1 MGSLPAETVTA
12 ALKKTL
18 SPQGRFVILAINGT
32 VRVFDTPAKI
42 EEAQRVLQE
51 LQSAP
56 STVSFS
62 ISVRTGMQRVT
73 RRSTD
78 PGPVTT
84 DYEIPVP
91 QTYGAPQIVV
101 GPGGSRAVVPGNPGN
116 FTTRHVDPGDQV
128 YIRPG
133 YTTGGYV
140 TGQEVRTEESGVEGG
155 VNHNYAGSTVFPKP
169 VAVTVLTAVADPQAL
184 HDWAIRNGAVPTTE
198 PAWATA
204 GTEIAVAPEHADGGL
219 LLNLTPQIVL
229 PGAAGQASRR
239 IPVKVCATSVLT
251 KRGIPSTLEGF
262 PGTDP
267 EFYRLFFGAL
277 ESKDDT
283 LTRVTVAAVND
294 YPTSAP
300 AR

>member
-1 MGSLPAETVTA
+1 
-12 ALKKTL
+12 
-18 SPQGRFVILAINGT
+18 
-32 VRVFDTPAKI
+32 
-42 EEAQRVLQE
+42 
-51 LQSAP
+51 
-56 STVSFS
+56 
-62 ISVRTGMQRVT
+62 
-73 RRSTD
+73 
-78 PGPVTT
+78 
-84 DYEIPVP
+84 
-91 QTYGAPQIVV
+91 
-101 GPGGSRAVVPGNPGN
+101 
-116 FTTRHVDPGDQV
+116 
-128 YIRPG
+128 
-133 YTTGGYV
+133 
-140 TGQEVRTEESGVEGG
+140 
-155 VNHNYAGSTVFPKP
+155 
-169 VAVTVLTAVADPQAL
+169 VLTAVADPQAL